1 MAAARGCYVYRY
13 QYGIKMRPF
22 SACAGTR
29 KGWAYTIPHHGMA
42 TMLRNLQ
49 VEGETGRA
57 NMKHGGASRNIYKI
71 EGQIILKEKAI
82 WELLSLRDN
91 SKIDILCYTLYI

>member
-1 MAAARGCYVYRY
+1 MAAARGLLCLSIPVWHKDETIFY
-13 QYGIKMRPF
+13 M
-22 SACAGTR
+22 CWTR
-29 KGWAYTIPHHGMA
+29 KGSACTIPHDGTA
-42 TMLRNLQ
+42 TMLRCLQ

-57 NMKHGGASRNIYKI
+57 NMRHGGASRNIYKM

-91 SKIDILCYTLYI
+91 SKMDILCYPLYI